1 MSVQPALRRRWP
13 RLLTKL
19 EARRLSQVLNE
30 VWRDHA
36 ATATHLEVNFVDE
49 NTIAELHRDFLQDA
63 SSTDVITFDLGVTP
77 ASERI
82 AAIAVCVPVAKRYAE
97 RFKVPLREELQRLVI
112 HGALHLLGF
121 DDHTAVEK
129 RRMRY
134 YENRILQ
141 WLREPAPRQQTPR
154 GQVAT
159 KRGNYLQS
167 VTSTAVLR
175 SKFVSSRSR

>member
-1 MSVQPALRRRWP
+1 MSVQPALRRQWP

-19 EARRLSQVLNE
+19 EARRLLQALNE

-36 ATATHLEVNFVDE
+36 APAAHLEVNFVDE
-49 NTIAELHRDFLQDA
+49 NTIAELHRDFLQNA

-77 ASERI
+77 ASVRI
-82 AAIAVCVPVAKRYAE
+82 AAIAICVPVAKRYAE
-97 RFKVPLREELQRLVI
+97 RFNVPLREELQRLVI

-134 YENRILQ
+134 YENKTIQRV
-141 WLREPAPRQQTPR
+141 RKPVRRQ
-154 GQVAT
+154 
-159 KRGNYLQS
+159 
-167 VTSTAVLR
+167 
-175 SKFVSSRSR
+175 

>member
-1 MSVQPALRRRWP
+1 MQPALRRQWP

-19 EARRLSQVLNE
+19 EARRLSQTLNE

-36 ATATHLEVNFVDE
+36 AAATHLEVNFVDE
-49 NTIAELHRDFLQDA
+49 HTIAELHRNFLQNA

-82 AAIAVCVPVAKRYAE
+82 AAIAICVPVAKRYAE
-97 RFKVPLREELQRLVI
+97 RYRVPLWEELQRLVV

-121 DDHTAVEK
+121 DDHTAVKK

-141 WLREPAPRQQTPR
+141 RVRALAEQRYTR
-154 GQVAT
+154 
-159 KRGNYLQS
+159 
-167 VTSTAVLR
+167 
-175 SKFVSSRSR
+175 